1 MIMRDALLLPLV
13 MALATLLVGMLMGR
27 VLRLRL

>member
-1 MIMRDALLLPLV
+1 MIMHDLLLLPLV

-27 VLRLRL
+27 ALRIRL